1 MRRARKWRNDAQ
13 NIRFSGR
20 NFGLERRF
28 AAVCKAAGIAAVPH
42 DLRHTCAT
50 RLVNRGVDILAVQ
63 RLLGHSSVQT
73 TQRYGRL
80 GDRAYRR
87 ALESGLS

>member
-1 MRRARKWRNDAQ
+1 MTVRSVEK
-13 NIRFSGR
+13 
-20 NFGLERRF
+20 RF
-28 AAVCKAAGIAAVPH
+28 ASLCEAAGIAAVPH

-50 RLVNRGVDILAVQ
+50 KMANRGEDILAVQ

-80 GDRAYRR
+80 GDREYRK
-87 ALESGLS
+87 ALEAGWG